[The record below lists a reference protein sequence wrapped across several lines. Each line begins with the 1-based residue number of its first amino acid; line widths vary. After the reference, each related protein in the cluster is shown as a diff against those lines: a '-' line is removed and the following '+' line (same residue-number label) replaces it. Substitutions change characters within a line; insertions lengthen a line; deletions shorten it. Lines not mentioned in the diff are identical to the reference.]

1 MRLLGSFQNIR
12 TFWTNKHHIWY
23 IFGSVHC
30 STSISMHGRIL
41 FDESLFQNATEENEQ
56 TQTFSFNS
64 HENTKQ
70 WQLRV
75 RPNGTT
81 LFHRIV
87 HGIFEEGKHEEL
99 EGSQNRRTH
108 CLLKTNPN
116 CNWRGVGMDV
126 ARQKI
131 TVWVFARLLLWFC
144 HWITCLLFPHQQRTF
159 IAVFR
164 SSSWKILWDP
174 PASNMQR
181 NFKSYPSPPNRYQVQ
196 PVEQECC
203 QPDPC
208 PSLTA
213 APRRKAMVRRW
224 IILFHWSFFLEGMG
238 IGGAVLQ
245 PAGHMLS
252 QEQQMWHHL
261 ARGRLNSLINTS
273 MHHNYIHAAH
283 TLQMFPTSKMPW
295 KHHPQ

>member
-1 MRLLGSFQNIR
+1 M
-12 TFWTNKHHIWY
+12 Y
-23 IFGSVHC
+23 
-30 STSISMHGRIL
+30 GRIL
-41 FDESLFQNATEENEQ
+41 FDEGLFQNATEENEQ

-75 RPNGTT
+75 PPNATT

-87 HGIFEEGKHEEL
+87 HGIFKEGKHEEL

-108 CLLKTNPN
+108 CRLKTNPN

-131 TVWVFARLLLWFC
+131 TVWVFARLCCDSVIGSHVCCFHINNAPSSLFSDVVVGRSFGTRRLQ
-144 HWITCLLFPHQQRTF
+144 TCNEISNHTLHHH
-159 IAVFR
+159 IAINCNQ
-164 SSSWKILWDP
+164 SSKNAVNLIRARP
-174 PASNMQR
+174 P
-181 NFKSYPSPPNRYQVQ
+181 
-196 PVEQECC
+196 
-203 QPDPC
+203 
-208 PSLTA
+208 TA
-213 APRRKAMVRRW
+213 APRRKAVVRRW
-224 IILFHWSFFLEGMG
+224 IIFFHWSFFLEGMG

-273 MHHNYIHAAH
+273 MHHNDACPAH
-283 TLQMFPTSKMPW
+283 TVNVSYLQDAL